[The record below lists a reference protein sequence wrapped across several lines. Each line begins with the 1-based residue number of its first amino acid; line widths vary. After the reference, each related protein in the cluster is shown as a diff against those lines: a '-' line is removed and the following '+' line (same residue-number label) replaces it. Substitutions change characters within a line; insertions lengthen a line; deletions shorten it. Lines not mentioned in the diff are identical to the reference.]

1 VLQAI
6 EGIYKDG
13 KVELTE
19 RPEGISEG
27 RVIVTFLSAHAAP
40 KNTTLMTFGMFS
52 GANQSTEDDF
62 KLAEFTGD
70 TEDRLDWS

>member
-1 VLQAI
+1 MLQAI

-19 RPEGISEG
+19 RPQGISEG
-27 RVIVTFLSAHAAP
+27 RVIVTFLSAHTSS
-40 KNTTLMTFGMFS
+40 KTTQLMTFGMFS
-52 GANQSTEDDF
+52 GAHQSTEDDF

-70 TEDRLDWS
+70 TEDGLDWP

>member
-19 RPEGISEG
+19 IPQGVSER
-27 RVIVTFLSAHAAP
+27 RVIGMFLSAHAAS
-40 KNTTLMTFGMFS
+40 KETALMTFGMFS
-52 GANQSTEDDF
+52 VANQSTEDDF
-62 KLAEFTGD
+62 KLAEFSD
-70 TEDRLDWS
+70 LYL